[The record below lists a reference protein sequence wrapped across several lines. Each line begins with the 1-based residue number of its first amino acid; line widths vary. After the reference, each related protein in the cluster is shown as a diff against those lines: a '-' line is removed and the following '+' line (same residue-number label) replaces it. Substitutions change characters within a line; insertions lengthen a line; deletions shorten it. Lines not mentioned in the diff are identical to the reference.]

1 MSVRA
6 SQKPKLGPSGLR
18 KVVAASRKRSKSI
31 SSSGSWK
38 IQNRNA
44 IYDKETNPIGFT
56 LLEDGMGKPQQLHS
70 IKRNR
75 TYGKNGIAKLLQK
88 NANAVNEIEEEN
100 TKIKKASGLNGGRRR
115 RKTRKL
121 RRRKN

>member
-1 MSVRA
+1 MSL
-6 SQKPKLGPSGLR
+6 QKPKLGPSGLR

-31 SSSGSWK
+31 SSSGSWT

-44 IYDKETNPIGFT
+44 IYDEKTNPIGFT
-56 LLEDGMGKPQQLHS
+56 LLKDGMGNPTWLYDII
-70 IKRNR
+70 IKKEYR
-75 TYGKNGIAKLLQK
+75 KNGIARLLQ
-88 NANAVNEIEEEN
+88 NDANAVNKIEEEN
-100 TKIKKASGLNGGRRR
+100 TKIKKAAGLTGGRRR